1 LKRLYL
7 RFECLWP
14 VVRAI
19 MTFQEFSQYHLPALE
34 LDEVRFNLQIAVMAA
49 AAKDFPIG
57 FQYWPVGA
65 PGHCA
70 IRSPNRSNLLGALDR
85 DECQQ
90 LARETKY
97 LTY

>member
-1 LKRLYL
+1 MS
-7 RFECLWP
+7 
-14 VVRAI
+14 AI
-19 MTFQEFSQYHLPALE
+19 MTFQEFSQYHPQALE

-70 IRSPNRSNLLGALDR
+70 IRSPNRSILLGALDR
-85 DECQQ
+85 NE
-90 LARETKY
+90 
-97 LTY
+97 